1 MHTTIQVYPYEQVS
15 EIHVHLKSRKKVE
28 EVIIQPSEESW
39 CPEATSNRKCI
50 CDYQRFLK
58 PI

>member
-1 MHTTIQVYPYEQVS
+1 MHTAIQVYPYEQVS

-39 CPEATSNRKCI
+39 CPELLQIGSVYVIIK
-50 CDYQRFLK
+50 DF
-58 PI
+58 